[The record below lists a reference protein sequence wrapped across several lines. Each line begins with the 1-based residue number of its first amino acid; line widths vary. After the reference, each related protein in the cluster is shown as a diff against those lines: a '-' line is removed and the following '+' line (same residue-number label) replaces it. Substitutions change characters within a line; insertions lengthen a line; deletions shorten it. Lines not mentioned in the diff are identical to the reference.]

1 MHNLMPVLLS
11 KSDKFEI
18 YHNLVLKFLLKQIRI
33 KLNYKLIINLNITS
47 REVFEVRQG
56 ILRKGDGNG
65 THCSVDYRIW
75 HGMKRNVVRGV
86 SAASR
91 TDGRYTLYRSLA
103 AAAAIVLAFTA
114 VFPQTVIS
122 ACATPGESAGTDDA
136 PPIVRQ
142 WDFSDGTQNWVYD
155 DSWSGDSYTGETE
168 FAWDEE
174 KQMLKLT
181 VDFSGNADNG
191 YSQIGVSFPSEDGI
205 DYSQAGGLDF
215 DFYYDAAAYTTGDF
229 TVKAFSDNV
238 FRDQSVIVSQSL
250 PEDTGDGLM
259 MVNISLGSDAYY
271 ANREHPKKLMLQII
285 GNNTDYKG
293 DIWID
298 NITLRAEKY
307 ERFLVESTVKAET
320 ATVITGTDAALTVNG
335 STIEYAGSVQL
346 TDPAADAETIALYQY
361 LKAVGESDAALFGHM
376 EDTILKAGA
385 EEYTESDTKDV
396 TGSISSIVGLDIGG
410 LFSGCASKYNER
422 HSEAQP
428 LPDTNAG
435 NIKAAAL
442 LSNEAIAQG
451 AVITLSSH
459 MPNFAGAAKKDMSAA
474 LSYDRYDFSGAD
486 SYSTIGDCMN
496 QLMPGGRYH
505 DAFLAHLDAIADY
518 IKQVDGP
525 VLLRLFHENTG
536 SWFWWGSDFCDAEA
550 YKNVYRYSVEYLR
563 DERKLHNVIYV
574 YAPGS
579 EAENADAYGERY
591 PGDAYVDMIGFDTY
605 DSNPVPDEEGYGFQQ
620 ALRKA
625 MKVTDDFAKAHG
637 KLFALTE
644 TGMSFASGGGI
655 PEAGN
660 RRPEWY
666 SEILD
671 IVTDKAYDC
680 CFVMLWSNYS
690 RTGGYYTPFIIDK
703 RDDGTLFGHELLD
716 PFLTMYNNEKSIFA
730 ADQLSVMKQIK
741 AGEIKKP
748 EITVSEKA
756 SGYIL
761 EPAANARLVEE
772 GDLTARM
779 NGQAEKIEFIVR
791 GNGKEVTVEGSQDG
805 SRAVGHLDG
814 ENLESFGIAADA
826 SVELIVDGES
836 QQEIP
841 IMLNIKTRSDDPHVV
856 DDFEV
861 YGGLDELLKASWY
874 TYQNDS
880 CEANVSITDEF
891 ESTEGYALRFDYK
904 NNRSGWAGCEIF
916 LDSDWSDCDALQFW
930 VMPDLNMQKTVFQ
943 INTAVGGSYEAYLQ
957 EYPDYAAADG
967 PMIATIP
974 FSEFTDKGGRGA
986 LKPADA
992 KEITSLSLWVN
1003 TIPGSEALGDSLEIR
1018 GWVCY
1023 DEIRA
1028 VAAGLDAPAF
1038 EALEGDEGWLEAAKA
1053 EADEAARK
1061 EQEELEARRAA
1072 AAAKREA
1079 EAASK
1084 AAEEAAAAEA
1094 DGTAENSDGSAAG
1107 ADGAAEAE
1115 GAAGAG
1121 AGGEN
1126 GAAGESA
1133 AADAGASR
1141 KVPAWK
1147 YALPVISGGIAI
1159 LAIAAFAVLCA
1170 GRRKAEK
1177 KPKMG
1182 SETEPAQKA
1191 ASEPDQKK

>member
-1 MHNLMPVLLS
+1 
-11 KSDKFEI
+11 
-18 YHNLVLKFLLKQIRI
+18 
-33 KLNYKLIINLNITS
+33 
-47 REVFEVRQG
+47 
-56 ILRKGDGNG
+56 
-65 THCSVDYRIW
+65 
-75 HGMKRNVVRGV
+75 MKRSSLKEGDRSGKRYNREK
-86 SAASR
+86 SAA
-91 TDGRYTLYRSLA
+91 DCGLA
-103 AAAAIVLAFTA
+103 VTAAVILAFTA
-114 VFPQTVIS
+114 VCPP
-122 ACATPGESAGTDDA
+122 AGLLAYAAPGEGAGMDA
-136 PPIVRQ
+136 AGQVVKR
-142 WDFSDGTQNWVYD
+142 WDFSDGTQGWVYD
-155 DSWSGDSYTGETE
+155 DSWSGDSYIGETE
-168 FAWDEE
+168 FAWDKE
-174 KQMLKLT
+174 KQMLKLS
-181 VDFSGNADNG
+181 VDFSGSADNG
-191 YSQIGVSFPSEDGI
+191 YSQIGISLPSEDGL
-205 DYSQAGGLDF
+205 DCSQVGGLDF
-215 DFYYDAAAYTTGDF
+215 DFYYDETAYSTGDF
-229 TVKAFSDNV
+229 TIKAFADNV

-250 PEDTGDGLM
+250 PEDTGDSLM
-259 MVNISLGSDAYY
+259 MVNVSLGSDAYY
-271 ANREHPKKLMLQII
+271 AGREHPKKLMLQII

-293 DIWID
+293 DIRID
-298 NITLRAEKY
+298 NITLRTKKLEP
-307 ERFLVESTVKAET
+307 FLVESTVKAET
-320 ATVITGTDAALTVNG
+320 ATKLEGAAGSLTVNG
-335 STIEYAGSVQL
+335 STVNYAENVRL
-346 TDPAADAETIALYQY
+346 ADPAADAETVGLYQY

-376 EDTILKAGA
+376 EDTILKAGDPA
-385 EEYTESDTKDV
+385 YTESDTKDV
-396 TGSISSIVGLDIGG
+396 TGSISAIMGLDIGG
-410 LFSGCASKYNER
+410 LFSGYAAKYNER
-422 HSEAQP
+422 HPDVQP

-459 MPNFAGAAKKDMSAA
+459 MPNFAGTAKKDMSAA

-536 SWFWWGSDFCDAEA
+536 SWFWWGSDFCDPEA

-563 DERKLHNVIYV
+563 DEKKLHNIIYV
-574 YAPGS
+574 YGPGS
-579 EAENADAYGERY
+579 EAENVDAYGERY

-625 MKVTDDFAKAHG
+625 MKVTNDFAKEHG

-680 CFVMLWSNYS
+680 CYVMLWSNYS

-703 RDDGTLFGHELLD
+703 DKDGTMFGHELLD
-716 PFLTMYNNEKSIFA
+716 PFLTMYNNKKSIFA
-730 ADQLSVMKQIK
+730 TDQLSVMKQIK

-779 NGQAEKIEFIVR
+779 NGQAEKIEFIVKGSGR
-791 GNGKEVTVEGSQDG
+791 EVTVEGTQNGSQ
-805 SRAVGHLDG
+805 AAAHLDG
-814 ENLESFGIAADA
+814 ESLESFGIAADA
-826 SVELIVDGES
+826 SVELVVDGES

-841 IMLNIKTRSDDPHVV
+841 IMLNIKTRSDDPHVA

-861 YGGLDELLKASWY
+861 YGGLNELLAASWY
-874 TYQNDS
+874 TYQDNG
-880 CEANVSITDEF
+880 CEAKISITDEF
-891 ESTEGYALRFDYK
+891 NSTDGYALRFDYK
-904 NNRSGWAGCEIF
+904 NSRYGWAGCEIF
-916 LDSDWSDCDALQFW
+916 LDNDWSDCDALQFW

-1003 TIPGSEALGDSLEIR
+1003 TIPGSEALGMNMDIR
-1018 GWVCY
+1018 GYVCY

-1028 VAAGLDAPAF
+1028 AAAGLDAPSF
-1038 EALEGDEGWLEAAKA
+1038 EAVAGDEGWLEAAKA
-1053 EADEAARK
+1053 EADEAARR

-1072 AAAKREA
+1072 AAARR
-1079 EAASK
+1079 
-1084 AAEEAAAAEA
+1084 EAAAASKDAAEVDVAEA
-1094 DGTAENSDGSAAG
+1094 DGAVENSDGSSAG
-1107 ADGAAEAE
+1107 TNGAADAE
-1115 GAAGAG
+1115 GAE
-1121 AGGEN
+1121 GEN
-1126 GAAGESA
+1126 AASDA
-1133 AADAGASR
+1133 AAAQ
-1141 KVPAWK
+1141 KVPVWK
-1147 YALPVISGGIAI
+1147 YALPVISGVIAV
-1159 LAIAAFAVLCA
+1159 LAFAAFAALWS

-1177 KPKMG
+1177 K
-1182 SETEPAQKA
+1182 S
-1191 ASEPDQKK
+1191 